1 MPACCVQKIPPNAG
15 RGLPEYLT
23 VEASRCIQF
32 VTDSITEPI
41 HASKN
46 IYIWITL
53 AHMYVQRFLQQFW
66 VPSQP
71 KSEQS
76 QGTQVLSLHLA
87 CFFECWIPYTSLKV
101 YSLLVLPPAK
111 SLFLSTAKFSG
122 VFMSLNG
129 LFLPSSCQDQTLT
142 PMSLFFTWKIFRF
155 QSQK

>member
-46 IYIWITL
+46 IYMDNTGTHVCTKVPSAVLGALSTKVRAISRNSGVVFAL
-53 AHMYVQRFLQQFW
+53 GFFFW
-66 VPSQP
+66 VLNP
-71 KSEQS
+71 
-76 QGTQVLSLHLA
+76 LH
-87 CFFECWIPYTSLKV
+87 FTESI
-101 YSLLVLPPAK
+101 
-111 SLFLSTAKFSG
+111 FSSG
-122 VFMSLNG
+122 FAPCQISVSFHCQIFWCLHG

-142 PMSLFFTWKIFRF
+142 PMSLIFTWKIFRF